1 LIKSKRAKMSRTS
14 VKRALETLG
23 QVPQTKTL
31 KPRPQRRSN
40 FRDEFLLP
48 QGVHVNWFPGHMAKS
63 LRLLK
68 SKFLP
73 RSHLILE
80 VRDSRVPIS
89 SVNTKLEELIAD
101 SKKPRIIVYNKYD
114 LLHIHDRRK
123 LRRYADLM
131 YPDQT
136 VVYSDGRHK
145 SSTHHIMQAIL
156 QRRTMRWDS
165 LATVVCILGM
175 PNAGKSTIINV
186 LRKGQFHGKGQ
197 AVGPTAGVTRS
208 INLLK
213 VHSDPLISILDSP
226 GIFIPAMSM
235 DNVEEGL
242 KLGLVGSVPEFT
254 LNPVDVADYLL
265 FRLNKRKLFEYK
277 RVCGLNHPTDDI
289 NFLLQKLS
297 EVKRMTDSSNNM
309 NAYWTAE
316 YFLRLWRDC
325 VLPSFLLD
333 DLDPVISEL
342 EVHHQRN
349 ERRKVRKLQ
358 KQETVDSSALAE
370 MESIWAQDS
379 DEIMEIDD
387 KALFQNE
394 AQE

>member
-1 LIKSKRAKMSRTS
+1 
-14 VKRALETLG
+14 
-23 QVPQTKTL
+23 
-31 KPRPQRRSN
+31 
-40 FRDEFLLP
+40 
-48 QGVHVNWFPGHMAKS
+48 MAKS

-89 SVNTKLEELIAD
+89 SVNTKLEELIQET
-101 SKKPRIIVYNKYD
+101 KKPRIIVYNKYD

-131 YPDQT
+131 YPNET

-156 QRRTMRWDS
+156 DRRTMRWDS
-165 LATVVCILGM
+165 LASVVCILGM
-175 PNAGKSTIINV
+175 PNAGKSTIINC

-242 KLGLVGSVPEFT
+242 KLGLVGAVPEFT
-254 LNPVDVADYLL
+254 LNPIDVADYLL

-289 NFLLQKLS
+289 NYLMQKLS
-297 EVKRMTDSSNNM
+297 EVKKMTDSSSNM

-316 YFLRLWRDC
+316 YFLRLWRDT
-325 VLPSFLLD
+325 VLPSFMLD
-333 DLDPVISEL
+333 DLDPIIAEL
-342 EVHHQRN
+342 EVHAQRN
-349 ERRKVRKLQ
+349 ERRKLRKLE
-358 KQETVDSSALAE
+358 KQHRENNSALEELEKVWNQDSEASLDIDD
-370 MESIWAQDS
+370 ESIL
-379 DEIMEIDD
+379 ME
-387 KALFQNE
+387 Q
-394 AQE
+394 